1 MKDKKTRNEIRKVKD
16 KEDKQGKTEKLF
28 IALLVLLVVIV
39 AAIFVILFSEK
50 QTIKQEAQTTQADKA
65 DKGDKGHEIKEDF
78 EDFILQ
84 LRGSEENISSNVKA
98 IYVPAVDK
106 DGNGVMT
113 KISVE
118 ILPGNGKT
126 LVDINNLLF
135 WADTQESI
143 RKAKEIAQNITGVN
157 LSNYDLIYQITANAS
172 VVGGPSAGA
181 AITIATIAAIL
192 NKTINPNVTISGTIN
207 YDGTIG
213 PISEVLAKA
222 ETAKESGM
230 KIMLVPIGQSREV
243 TYEEKKT
250 CRTYG
255 YVEYC
260 EIEKIPKI
268 IDIGQEVGIEVR
280 EVKDIFE
287 VVKYFFQASAL
298 AKANEVES
306 DEHKIE

>member
-28 IALLVLLVVIV
+28 IALLVVLVVIV
-39 AAIFVILFSEK
+39 VAIFVILFSEK
-50 QTIKQEAQTTQADKA
+50 QTIKQEAKQTTQA
-65 DKGDKGHEIKEDF
+65 KGHEIKEDF

-192 NKTINPNVTISGTIN
+192 NKNIKPDVTISGTIN

-222 ETAKESGM
+222 ETAKASGM

-268 IDIGQEVGIEVR
+268 VDIGQEAGIEVR
-280 EVKDIFE
+280 EVKDIYE
-287 VVKYFFQASAL
+287 VVKYFFQAPVLTEEAE
-298 AKANEVES
+298 KANEAES
-306 DEHKIE
+306 DEIK

>member
-1 MKDKKTRNEIRKVKD
+1 MKDKKIRKVKD

-50 QTIKQEAQTTQADKA
+50 QTIKQAQTTQADK
-65 DKGDKGHEIKEDF
+65 GDKSHEIKEDF

-222 ETAKESGM
+222 ETAKASGM

-260 EIEKIPKI
+260 EMEKIPKI
-268 IDIGQEVGIEVR
+268 IDIGQEAGIEVK